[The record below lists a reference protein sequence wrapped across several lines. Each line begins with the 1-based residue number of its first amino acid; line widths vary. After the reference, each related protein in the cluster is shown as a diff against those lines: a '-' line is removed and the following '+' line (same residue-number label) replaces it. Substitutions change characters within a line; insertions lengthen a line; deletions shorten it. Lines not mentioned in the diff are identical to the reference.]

1 MKIVTRYDDNAK
13 KPIAELAN
21 GTVILYANKHLVK
34 TEQDGYYLSLE
45 GVTSENDAHAI
56 RELTEMI
63 EGYLFYCLDNHTL
76 TTIEGWRTDY
86 KELSATITLENKD

>member
-1 MKIVTRYDDNAK
+1 MKIVTRYDNNAK

-21 GTVILYANKHLVK
+21 GTVILYAGKHLVK
-34 TEQDGYYLSLE
+34 MEQNGYYLSLE
-45 GVTSENDAHAI
+45 GITSENDVHAM
-56 RELTEMI
+56 REFADEI
-63 EGYLFYCLDNHTL
+63 ENYLFYCLDNHVL